1 MGKSKNKNTT
11 KSTGTWINM
20 YLNWVKHRA
29 EVLEKEKVLSKKLDN
44 ITFFYGTEK
53 ARRTNL

>member
-1 MGKSKNKNTT
+1 
-11 KSTGTWINM
+11 M